1 MAGLVIALTLAL
13 GGCVPFI
20 GGRDQGRQLAA
31 AAQDLVAIAE
41 AQEGEVDWLG
51 LRDPAGVQTEETKV
65 LDDYLLS
72 ALMKTEVAVGLVD
85 TTGKR
90 WRDEELVGLKQGG
103 QAAFALGGAARSR
116 RSVDVRA
123 DVFSRARKRRASG
136 NSHRPHLGARRAP
149 RTRFARDR
157 NRESYG
163 PIEVDLHLI
172 AQREEGGIAQIVELT
187 EGVQLQQGDRLQL
200 RFKLSRDAEVRA
212 FLCRSDGV
220 LETVFDEQFVYSDI
234 AQYGPGE
241 NNWITF
247 NEIDQVYTLYFL
259 AGPHLLAE
267 NAELFFEQFNTLVRE
282 GQIDRF
288 TGLELLDEALIES
301 LQHPEPIAVLRGNE
315 DISPRPSRNLCVRR
329 RQHSV
334 EPSGT
339 SHRHPS
345 TGARLELLG
354 TVGAT
359 GRSSLQNRGHR
370 RAEVIEIVLGQAGDV
385 DAPSRYDVDRVLFP
399 QHLDLLGVQSPKKR
413 TSPVAAR

>member
-1 MAGLVIALTLAL
+1 MTGLIIALTLAF

-31 AAQDLVAIAE
+31 AAQDLVAIAA

-65 LDDYLLS
+65 LNDYLLS

-90 WRDEELVGLKQGG
+90 WRDEELMGLKQGG
-103 QAAFALGGAARSR
+103 QAALALGGRLEADAPWMYVRMFLVERESGELVATRTARILER
-116 RSVDVRA
+116 DVRQELA
-123 DVFSRARKRRASG
+123 SRKIG
-136 NSHRPHLGARRAP
+136 TGESH
-149 RTRFARDR
+149 
-157 NRESYG
+157 G

-172 AQREEGGIAQIVELT
+172 VQREEGGVYQVVELT

-234 AQYGPGE
+234 VQYGPGE

-259 AGPHLLAE
+259 AGPQLLAE
-267 NAELFFEQFNTLVRE
+267 NAEPFFEQFATLVRE

-288 TGLELLDEALIES
+288 TGLGLLDEALIEF
-301 LQHPEPIAVLRGNE
+301 LQRPEPIAVLRGNE
-315 DISPRPSRNLCVRR
+315 DISLGRPETFVYDD
-329 RQHSV
+329 
-334 EPSGT
+334 G
-339 SHRHPS
+339 S
-345 TGARLELLG
+345 TLSSQAELL
-354 TVGAT
+354 T
-359 GRSSLQNRGHR
+359 GIPVLV
-370 RAEVIEIVLGQAGDV
+370 RAL
-385 DAPSRYDVDRVLFP
+385 SFS
-399 QHLDLLGVQSPKKR
+399 VQ
-413 TSPVAAR
+413 